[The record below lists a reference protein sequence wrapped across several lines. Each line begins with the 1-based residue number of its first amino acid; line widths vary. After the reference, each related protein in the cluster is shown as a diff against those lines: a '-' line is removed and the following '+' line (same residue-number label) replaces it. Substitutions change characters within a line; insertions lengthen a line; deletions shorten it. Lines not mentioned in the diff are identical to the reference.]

1 VQGFG
6 PAIVNVEC
14 GNDSYVIT
22 GGIVSLPIG
31 LAGAVLKR
39 QFNEVA
45 ARFAVET
52 YPHTKDPRA
61 KNKLKLPSLLVPRLG
76 KKPMMRCSK
85 VVCSV
90 ISISWL

>member
-1 VQGFG
+1 
-6 PAIVNVEC
+6 
-14 GNDSYVIT
+14 
-22 GGIVSLPIG
+22 LRIG
-31 LAGAVLKR
+31 LAGVESKKAIH
-39 QFNEVA
+39 QVA

-76 KKPMMRCSK
+76 KKPMMSCSN

-90 ISISWL
+90 TSIFWL

>member
-14 GNDSYVIT
+14 GNDSYVVT
-22 GGIVSLPIG
+22 GGCQ
-31 LAGAVLKR
+31 LAGSFGGVIIKEGKWIKLLRGAVD
-39 QFNEVA
+39 
-45 ARFAVET
+45 T